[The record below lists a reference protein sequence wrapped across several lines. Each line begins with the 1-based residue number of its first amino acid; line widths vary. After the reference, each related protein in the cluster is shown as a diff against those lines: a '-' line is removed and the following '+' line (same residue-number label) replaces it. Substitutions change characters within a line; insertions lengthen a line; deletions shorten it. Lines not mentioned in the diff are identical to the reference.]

1 MRFRLSSFSLSF
13 QLQAVTSAAMNEG
26 IGLLGDAATGG
37 LVARSV
43 EPGHGEGGHDA
54 SGARCLN
61 CGAALD
67 GPYCHSCGQKAHLHR
82 SVADF
87 WHDFLHGVLHFDGK
101 FWRTLPML
109 VWHPGDLTRRYIHGE
124 RARFVSPLA
133 LFLFAVFLT
142 FAAFHNL
149 GGDEFYEG
157 VKAGAEDS
165 EAKLPDG
172 SGITA
177 NISKEHTQQ
186 VADMARLEKEIERA
200 AEAGQPT
207 ESLTRKLN
215 DAADSVTAIELLR
228 PDLARAREKNNP
240 GGSLVKAPTVHSDV
254 PQIQHALEK
263 FKKNPELLFYKVQS
277 YAYKYAW
284 ALIPIS
290 AAWMWLLFPFSRR
303 YHFYDH
309 IVFVTYSIAFMMLFV
324 IMIMVAMALGV
335 SPGFLMP
342 AFFILATAHIYRQLR
357 GAYRGSRLG
366 AILRTMAVLFGCVIV
381 LTLFMAILLA
391 LGGS

>member
-1 MRFRLSSFSLSF
+1 MSEG
-13 QLQAVTSAAMNEG
+13 NEA
-26 IGLLGDAATGG
+26 IGAAATGG
-37 LVARSV
+37 LAARAV
-43 EPGHGEGGHDA
+43 EPGHGEAGLDAPGHGQDSQGDPHGA
-54 SGARCLN
+54 ARCLN

-67 GPYCHSCGQKAHLHR
+67 GPYCHSCGQKGHLHR
-82 SVADF
+82 SVGDF
-87 WHDFLHGVLHFDGK
+87 WHDFLHSVLHFDGK

-149 GGDEFYEG
+149 GGSDFYEG
-157 VKAGAEDS
+157 VKAGA
-165 EAKLPDG
+165 AADG
-172 SGITA
+172 APAAEEGGLTA
-177 NISKEHTQQ
+177 NIAEEHARQ
-186 VADMARLEKEIERA
+186 VADMARLETEIERA

-207 ESLTRKLN
+207 ERLTRKLN

-228 PDLARAREKNNP
+228 PDLAREREQNNP
-240 GGSLVKAPTVHSDV
+240 GGTRIKAPTIYSDV
-254 PQIQHALEK
+254 PQIQHAMEK
-263 FKKNPELLFYKVQS
+263 FKKNPELLFYKLQS

-324 IMIMVAMALGV
+324 IMILVAMSFGA
-335 SPGFLMP
+335 SSGFLVP

-357 GAYRGSRLG
+357 GAYRGSRGG
-366 AILRTMAVLFGCVIV
+366 AILRTLAVLFGCVIV